1 MSRTRLSTILMSL
14 ATVVPPAN
22 DSRDSLLLPRRNSNP
37 DFNVGALYDI
47 GDDDDIVGDDIESI
61 LSGDDDE
68 IGYEE
73 IAAAL
78 KARARGKRRGNGAN
92 AMARKLLAQR
102 GTIVRSKEPTKSR
115 VYVLS
120 LDTVT
125 TVAAGATTPVTAQ
138 PQVLFRPERL
148 VIDST
153 VAASFLINTF
163 TIGKNSQFASTGAVP
178 ASMFSPTAVGVTLKL
193 DTAQIS
199 AIVAL
204 SVTNTSGGA
213 LRFTA
218 GLIGEAVE

>member
-1 MSRTRLSTILMSL
+1 MKNNIGNMMHLLALSAS
-14 ATVVPPAN
+14 AG
-22 DSRDSLLLPRRNSNP
+22 SRDGG
-37 DFNVGALYDI
+37 FAVGNVYEV
-47 GDDDDIVGDDIESI
+47 GDDDDEVIGIESI

-73 IAAAL
+73 IAAAV
-78 KARARGKRRGNGAN
+78 KAMKRGKKRGNGSA
-92 AMARKLLAQR
+92 AMARKLLQQR
-102 GTIVRSKEPTKSR
+102 GTVVKSKEPTKSR

-120 LDTVT
+120 LDTVV
-125 TVAAGATTPVTAQ
+125 TVAAAATVPVSSQ

-148 VIDST
+148 VIDGT
-153 VAASFLINTF
+153 VAASFLINSF
-163 TIGKNSQFASTGAVP
+163 TIGKNSQFASGTGSIP

-199 AIVAL
+199 AIIAL

>member
-1 MSRTRLSTILMSL
+1 MRTRFSTLIASL
-14 ATVVPPAN
+14 ASITPPTNRDN
-22 DSRDSLLLPRRNSNP
+22 D
-37 DFNVGALYDI
+37 FHVGSLYDI
-47 GDDDDIVGDDIESI
+47 GEDDDIVGDDIESI

-73 IAAAL
+73 IAAAV
-78 KARARGKRRGNGAN
+78 KAAKRGKRRGNGAN

-120 LDTVT
+120 LDSVATIAAAATATVS
-125 TVAAGATTPVTAQ
+125 AQ

-148 VIDST
+148 VIDGT
-153 VAASFLINTF
+153 VAASFLVNSF
-163 TIGKNSQFASTGAVP
+163 TIGKNSQFASTGSVP

-199 AIVAL
+199 ALVSL

>member
-1 MSRTRLSTILMSL
+1 MKNNIGNMMHLLALSAS
-14 ATVVPPAN
+14 AG
-22 DSRDSLLLPRRNSNP
+22 SRDGG
-37 DFNVGALYDI
+37 FAVGNVYEVGE
-47 GDDDDIVGDDIESI
+47 DDDEVIGIESI

-73 IAAAL
+73 IAAAV
-78 KARARGKRRGNGAN
+78 KAMKRGKKRGNGSA
-92 AMARKLLAQR
+92 AMARRLLQQR
-102 GTIVRSKEPTKSR
+102 GTVVKSKEPTKSR

-120 LDTVT
+120 LDTVV
-125 TVAAGATTPVTAQ
+125 TVAAAATVPVSSQ

-148 VIDST
+148 VIDGT
-153 VAASFLINTF
+153 VAASFLINSF
-163 TIGKNSQFASTGAVP
+163 TIGKNSQFASGTGSIP

-199 AIVAL
+199 AIIAL

>member
-1 MSRTRLSTILMSL
+1 MRNRTSLTTLIASL
-14 ATVVPPAN
+14 ASVTPPL
-22 DSRDSLLLPRRNSNP
+22 REERLMPKRNVRP
-37 DFNVGALYDI
+37 DFAVGQLYDI
-47 GDDDDIVGDDIESI
+47 GDDEDIVGDDIESI

-73 IAAAL
+73 IAAAV
-78 KARARGKRRGNGAN
+78 KAMKRGKRRGNGA
-92 AMARKLLAQR
+92 AQVARKLLQQR
-102 GTIVRSKEPTKSR
+102 GTVVRSKEPTKSR

-125 TVAAGATTPVTAQ
+125 TVAAAATVPVTAQ

-148 VIDST
+148 VIDGT

-204 SVTNTSGGA
+204 SITNTSGGA

>member
-1 MSRTRLSTILMSL
+1 MRTRFSTLIASL
-14 ATVVPPAN
+14 ASITPPP
-22 DSRDSLLLPRRNSNP
+22 SRKRP
-37 DFNVGALYDI
+37 DFAVGQLYDI
-47 GDDDDIVGDDIESI
+47 GDDEDIVGDDIESI

-73 IAAAL
+73 IAAAV
-78 KARARGKRRGNGAN
+78 KAMKRGKRRGNGVGQI
-92 AMARKLLAQR
+92 ARRLLQQR
-102 GTIVRSKEPTKSR
+102 GTVVRSKEPTKSR

-120 LDTVT
+120 LDTVA
-125 TVAAGATTPVTAQ
+125 TVAAAATVPVTAQ

-148 VIDST
+148 VIDGT

>member
-1 MSRTRLSTILMSL
+1 MRTRFSTLIASL
-14 ATVVPPAN
+14 ASITPPP
-22 DSRDSLLLPRRNSNP
+22 SLKRP
-37 DFNVGALYDI
+37 DFAVGQLYDI
-47 GDDDDIVGDDIESI
+47 GDDEDIVGDDIESI

-73 IAAAL
+73 IAAAV
-78 KARARGKRRGNGAN
+78 KAMKRGKRRGNGA
-92 AMARKLLAQR
+92 AQVARKLLQQR
-102 GTIVRSKEPTKSR
+102 GTVVRSKEPTKSR

-120 LDTVT
+120 LDTVA
-125 TVAAGATTPVTAQ
+125 TVAAGATVPVTAQ

-148 VIDST
+148 VIDGT

-204 SVTNTSGGA
+204 SITNTSGGA